1 MTSTEQRT
9 APAVPAPRTGSPDDR
24 PTARTTDPERWRT
37 TPRAQPGNRYWDVAD
52 ARWVSAPRG

>member
-24 PTARTTDPERWRT
+24 PAARTTDPEPWRT
-37 TPRAQPGNRYWDVAD
+37 TPRARPRTEYWDVTG